1 MRANPAKVLGIYG
14 EQFAKFNFIL
24 KIGKHGDT
32 AREHFEVRFCSCNCY
47 RHIIMI
53 I

>member
-14 EQFAKFNFIL
+14 EQLAKFNFIF

-32 AREHFEVRFCSCNCY
+32 AREHFEVRFF
-47 RHIIMI
+47 HAIVTGT
-53 I
+53 